1 MAVTRLV
8 SLALALAV
16 VLGGCVGAQQTRADD
31 PVAVGNLKPVV
42 EDKDAGLV
50 GLAPGFNVKNYPVV
64 AIEPFPVTDPAIK
77 DDRDRKLAASM
88 SAFLQGELVRRLR
101 ETGVF
106 TRQSTD
112 FARKDIVL
120 SETTMPA
127 PPERMLK
134 LSGTITRLGEGSQ
147 AMRMMWGAYGAGR
160 TRTQVEMRFVD
171 ARTGDVKLVTAD
183 RRIASVGLW
192 GGDSKDHLKESYD
205 DMARDLGKF
214 LTRLARGESP
224 AAK

>member
-1 MAVTRLV
+1 MRRMIVLLLTLAV
-8 SLALALAV
+8 ALA
-16 VLGGCVGAQQTRADD
+16 GCYGAQQTRPDD

-50 GLAPGFNVKNYPVV
+50 GLAPGFNVKQYPVV
-64 AIEPFPVTDPAIK
+64 AVEPFPVTDPAIK
-77 DDRDRKLAASM
+77 DDGDRKLAGAM

-106 TRQSTD
+106 TRVVNL
-112 FARKDIVL
+112 A
-120 SETTMPA
+120 ETTMPA
-127 PPERMLK
+127 TSDRTLK

-147 AMRMMWGAYGAGR
+147 ALRAMFGAYGAGR
-160 TRTQVEMRFVD
+160 TRTQVETRFVD
-171 ARTGDVKLVTAD
+171 MRTGQVQLVTAD
-183 RRIASVGLW
+183 RRIASVGFF

-214 LTRLARGESP
+214 LTRLARGEMPSSKP
-224 AAK
+224 